1 MPSVCTYWSQRCC
14 RDCVIKNGWVLIT
27 VQSVQDGPTEESLGV
42 RTWITSAVQ
51 FEVNGAQLMVVVDCN
66 VQPGQAAPLPV
77 QPLKRSKQLE
87 LLLSDL
93 QAHTGL
99 PGYQLTQIHICI
111 CNWLCICFS
120 ISTFSLLVFRNSCTA
135 DLQAL
140 LKGDQLSRRPR
151 FILVGLDS

>member
-1 MPSVCTYWSQRCC
+1 MQGLCDQEWVGSTH
-14 RDCVIKNGWVLIT
+14 WVLIT

-51 FEVNGAQLMVVVDCN
+51 FEVNGAQLMLVVDCN

-93 QAHTGL
+93 QAHTAG
-99 PGYQLTQIHICI
+99 
-111 CNWLCICFS
+111 
-120 ISTFSLLVFRNSCTA
+120 IST
-135 DLQAL
+135 D
-140 LKGDQLSRRPR
+140 P
-151 FILVGLDS
+151 DSHL